1 MTTAENDLE
10 YLATLARLSLATA
23 AQLDQFAE
31 LSMRIIRIVVLN
43 ALKMRQIAAA
53 DAEDVAQEAILRAFK
68 YLPKWKAERAKWAT
82 YLSRLTATAIGEQ
95 RRQYARQARA
105 VAIARELQRDRLPDN
120 DNTPTEKQ

>member
-31 LSMRIIRIVVLN
+31 LSMRSIRIVVSN
-43 ALKMRQIAAA
+43 ALRMRQIAAA

>member
-31 LSMRIIRIVVLN
+31 LSMRTIRIVVLN

>member
-31 LSMRIIRIVVLN
+31 LSMRTLRIVVLN
-43 ALKMRQIAAA
+43 ALRMRQIAAA

>member
-31 LSMRIIRIVVLN
+31 LSMRTIRIVVLN
-43 ALKMRQIAAA
+43 ALRMRQIAAA